1 MDKILTGIYSKY
13 NGDATL
19 KAALPGGLHIE
30 MAPQNNALSYATF
43 LLVSGYPDYYFGGER
58 FEVVTIQFDI
68 YADTN
73 AKRMTAYNALID
85 LYDDARPTATGYTT
99 VIMERTNQQMVRD
112 GAQNELYRA
121 IVTYECRYSKN

>member
-13 NGDATL
+13 SGDASL
-19 KAALPGGLHIE
+19 KAAIPGGLYIE
-30 MAPQNNALSYATF
+30 LAPQSTTLPYATYF
-43 LLVSGYPDYYFGGER
+43 LVSGYPDYYLGAEK
-58 FEVVTIQFDI
+58 FEVVTIQFDLH
-68 YADTN
+68 AETN
-73 AKRMTAYNALID
+73 AKRMTAYNALVA

-121 IVTYECRYSKN
+121 VVTYECRYLKS

>member
-1 MDKILTGIYSKY
+1 VDKILTGIYSKY
-13 NGDATL
+13 SGDATL
-19 KAALPGGLHIE
+19 KAAIPGGLHIE
-30 MAPQNNALSYATF
+30 LAPQNNALSYATF

-73 AKRMTAYNALID
+73 AKRMTAYNALTA
-85 LYDDARPTATGYTT
+85 LYDDARPTATGYAS

-121 IVTYECRYSKN
+121 VVTYECRYKKS